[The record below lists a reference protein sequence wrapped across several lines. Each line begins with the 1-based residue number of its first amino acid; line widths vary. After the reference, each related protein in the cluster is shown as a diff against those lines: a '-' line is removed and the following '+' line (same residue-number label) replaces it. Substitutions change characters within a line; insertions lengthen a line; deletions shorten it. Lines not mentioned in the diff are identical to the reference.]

1 MREVSQSTIFDAIA
15 ANEAADQG
23 IARAAT
29 HNSTVLEAA
38 KQQAIEIGRVKGEV
52 TADDVQAA
60 LMAAGWG
67 EEDLGNAAGSVF
79 RNPKL
84 WLWDDNRTVK
94 STRVKRHGAL
104 IRVWKYIGN

>member
-1 MREVSQSTIFDAIA
+1 MSQVAQSTIFDAIA
-15 ANEAADQG
+15 ANEAADRG
-23 IARAAT
+23 IARAAK
-29 HNSTVLEAA
+29 HNTTVLEAA
-38 KQQAIEIGRVKGEV
+38 KQKAIEIGRLKGEV

-60 LMAAGWG
+60 LMEAGWR
-67 EEDLGNAAGSVF
+67 EEDLGNAAGAVF
-79 RNPKL
+79 RNPKI